1 MKIDKIR
8 FGCVRSQLEDYMTA
22 AIHINGVDLRMI
34 IEKIEAEQSAKN
46 GLHIQNGFY
55 EGISSFIAF
64 DNQNH
69 FLCKTLDD
77 YIYPNQRY
85 TLYDYKYSGI
95 PGDHSL
101 TCKISIGPKEV
112 IWHNYK
118 NFSKIMPFE
127 LNYGDLEFRF
137 CIDQY
142 LDAINAVRNKMVENV
157 YS

>member
-1 MKIDKIR
+1 MKIDEIR

-22 AIHINGVDLRMI
+22 AIYINGVDLKMI
-34 IEKIEAEQSAKN
+34 VEKIEAEQLTKK

-77 YIYPNQRY
+77 YIYSKERY
-85 TLYDYKYSGI
+85 TLYDYRYSGI

-101 TCKISIGPKEV
+101 TCNISIEPKEV
-112 IWHNYK
+112 IWHNFK
-118 NFSKIMPFE
+118 NFSKIIPFE
-127 LNYGDLEFRF
+127 LNYRDLTFRS
-137 CIDQY
+137 CINQY
-142 LDAINAVRNKMVENV
+142 LDA
-157 YS
+157 

>member
-1 MKIDKIR
+1 
-8 FGCVRSQLEDYMTA
+8 MTA
-22 AIHINGVDLRMI
+22 AIYINGVDLRMI
-34 IEKIEAEQSAKN
+34 IEKIEAEQLARK
-46 GLHIQNGFY
+46 GLHIRNGCY

-77 YIYPNQRY
+77 YIYSNQRY

-101 TCKISIGPKEV
+101 TCKIAIGPKEV
-112 IWHNYK
+112 IWYDFK
-118 NFSKIMPFE
+118 NFSKVISFE
-127 LNYGDLEFRF
+127 LNYGELEFHF
-137 CIDQY
+137 CVDQY
-142 LDAINAVRNKMVENV
+142 FDAINAVRNNTAGNI